1 MAEKTFTYAD
11 RVEVWDGSNLI
22 SITPIEQPD
31 EPVIDSAIGTS
42 GELPSMIN
50 PMGISYL
57 SAEAAREDRAGT
69 LDMAKGL
76 IKTIPDTVVAIPEL
90 MALGVD
96 LTAGTSIAPT
106 ARREYEELLAS
117 IGLLPETEYGEVA
130 NLVGVFG
137 TSLIGGIR
145 YANAATRAAQNQK
158 MLDTIADV
166 ASVC

>member
-1 MAEKTFTYAD
+1 
-11 RVEVWDGSNLI
+11 
-22 SITPIEQPD
+22 
-31 EPVIDSAIGTS
+31 
-42 GELPSMIN
+42 
-50 PMGISYL
+50 
-57 SAEAAREDRAGT
+57 
-69 LDMAKGL
+69 MAKGL

-96 LTAGTSIAPT
+96 LAAGTSIAPT

-166 ASVC
+166 VLCEELVQLLYGKWMI